1 MTCSYM
7 DGHLWAAHNQ
17 KYLIFF
23 VISDI
28 GGIGRICMAV
38 LYQLYEEV
46 YTEGKLSVLKLGQK
60 F

>member
-1 MTCSYM
+1 M
-7 DGHLWAAHNQ
+7 AAHNQ

-46 YTEGKLSVLKLGQK
+46 YTAGKLSVLELGQK